1 MSQQPIHIFVDE
13 VNQRLV
19 YALNLLLKD
28 KGIDYQLENDPVRF
42 EAADAP
48 KFVYSGRPFKH
59 DYFTLPPADLLFES
73 GAHPVRTDKVTW
85 QDIEIIAF
93 KNIPDIIASAFYVAA
108 MYHEHLPGKTDEH
121 ERVVGKNGF
130 LDKNNWLQQ
139 CIVDRWSEKLIDVLT
154 RELSL
159 DLHRVK
165 PSFQIIPTFDIDN
178 AYAYKL
184 KKGVRKYLSIL
195 KDVTKFNTLR
205 LKERKQVLT
214 GEVKDPYDT
223 YDYIKNI
230 AERGFQV
237 KLFWLLGDLSDFDR
251 NINWQNLY
259 QQRLIQQM
267 NRVTP
272 VGLHPSYKSNEVLGA
287 LGDEKKRL
295 EKILGS
301 EVKESRQH
309 FLKIEHRKTFSSLL
323 GAGFTD
329 DYSVGFADVVGFRA
343 GLSRPF
349 PWFNLKTNRI
359 SELTLHP
366 FAYMEG
372 TLKDYMHLSI
382 DESKQVVETL
392 LNEVEHCGG
401 EFICLW
407 HNETIGDYGKWK
419 GWNEVLEFTLHY
431 KTTEK

>member
-1 MSQQPIHIFVDE
+1 MSQQPIYIFVDE

-28 KGIDYQLENDPVRF
+28 KGIDYQLVNDPVRF

-73 GAHPVRTDKVTW
+73 GVHPVRTDKVSW

-139 CIVDRWSEKLIDVLT
+139 CIVDRWSEKFIDVLT
-154 RELSL
+154 RELSI
-159 DLHRVK
+159 DLHREK

-184 KKGVRKYLSIL
+184 KTGVRKYLSIL

-205 LKERKQVLT
+205 LKERKQVLA
-214 GEVKDPYDT
+214 GAMKDPYDT

-251 NINWQNLY
+251 NINWQNVY
-259 QQRLIQQM
+259 QRRLIQQM
-267 NRVTP
+267 NRLASVR
-272 VGLHPSYKSNEVLGA
+272 LHPSYK
-287 LGDEKKRL
+287 
-295 EKILGS
+295 
-301 EVKESRQH
+301 
-309 FLKIEHRKTFSSLL
+309 
-323 GAGFTD
+323 
-329 DYSVGFADVVGFRA
+329 
-343 GLSRPF
+343 
-349 PWFNLKTNRI
+349 
-359 SELTLHP
+359 
-366 FAYMEG
+366 
-372 TLKDYMHLSI
+372 
-382 DESKQVVETL
+382 
-392 LNEVEHCGG
+392 
-401 EFICLW
+401 
-407 HNETIGDYGKWK
+407 
-419 GWNEVLEFTLHY
+419 
-431 KTTEK
+431 